1 MNMNAENI
9 EQTLSTLAD
18 IGSSDDI
25 RRRLMDAAMV
35 CVRRWGIEKTG
46 LNDIAREAGCAR
58 QTVYNY
64 FKNRDAVIFA
74 ALMDSGARFSIDL
87 LNHIS
92 RYDQPDDKIIEAMMY
107 TLKHLPDEPYLQLI
121 MDPKLSPVINPE
133 MFYSDLCLGTISRIA
148 AECVKSQPH
157 LIGRSE
163 EIGEM
168 MTRMFLSLLLIKSP
182 EPRNDEEQRAFLRR
196 WLLPGVGLK
205 KLA

>member
-1 MNMNAENI
+1 MNMNADNI

-18 IGSSDDI
+18 IHSADDI
-25 RRRLMDAAMV
+25 RRRLMDAAMS

-74 ALMDSGARFSIDL
+74 ALMDSGTRFSIDL
-87 LNHIS
+87 LNHIN
-92 RYDQPDDKIIEAMMY
+92 RFDKPDDKVIEAMMY

-133 MFYSDLCLGTISRIA
+133 MFYSDLCLGTITKIA
-148 AECVKSQPH
+148 AECVKDQPH
-157 LIGRSE
+157 LASQSS

-168 MTRMFLSLLLIKSP
+168 MTRLFLSLLLIKSP
-182 EPRNDEEQRAFLRR
+182 EERSEEEMRAFLRR

-205 KLA
+205 N